1 MPGLTIE
8 PLAIADV
15 LLVRQHFF
23 QDSRGRFAETY
34 RRDAFAAAGID
45 ANFVQENQSLSVKT
59 ATVRGLHFQRPPA
72 AQAKLVRVLRG
83 SIFDVAVDLRAGS
96 RTFGKWVGATLTASG
111 GEQLF
116 IPKGFAHGF
125 CTLEPDVE
133 VGYKCDA
140 YYAPGAEG
148 GLHYADP
155 SLAIAWPAAA
165 GSTIA
170 SDRDRAL
177 PYFANFRTP
186 FVLIGAADDVA
197 A

>member
-8 PLAIADV
+8 PLSIADV
-15 LLVRQHFF
+15 LLVRPHFF
-23 QDSRGRFAETY
+23 HDSRGRFAETY
-34 RRDAFAAAGID
+34 RRDAFAVAGIA
-45 ANFVQENQSLSVKT
+45 ANFVQENQSFST
-59 ATVRGLHFQRPPA
+59 RQGTIRGLHFQRPPA
-72 AQAKLVRVLRG
+72 VQAKLVRVLRG

-96 RTFGKWVGATLTASG
+96 ATFGKWVGATLTASG

-116 IPKGFAHGF
+116 IPQGFAHGF
-125 CTLEPDVE
+125 CTLEADVE

-140 YYAPGAEG
+140 YYAPAAEG

-165 GSTIA
+165 GSMIA

-177 PYFANFRTP
+177 PYFATFKTP
-186 FVLIGAADDVA
+186 FLMAGTCNDVA

>member
-1 MPGLTIE
+1 MQIVDT
-8 PLAIADV
+8 AIAGVKCITPLRHGDA
-15 LLVRQHFF
+15 
-23 QDSRGRFAETY
+23 RGYFAEIY
-34 RRDAFAAAGID
+34 REETLRRHGID
-45 ANFVQENQSLSVKT
+45 VHFVQENQSLSVRQGT
-59 ATVRGLHFQRPPA
+59 IRGLHFQRPPA
-72 AQAKLVRVLRG
+72 VQAKLVRVLRG

-96 RTFGKWVGATLTASG
+96 ATFGKWVGATLTASG

-116 IPKGFAHGF
+116 IPQGFAHGF
-125 CTLEPDVE
+125 CTLEADVE

-140 YYAPGAEG
+140 YYAPAAEG

-165 GSTIA
+165 GSMIA

-177 PYFANFRTP
+177 PYFATFKTP
-186 FVLIGAADDVA
+186 FLMAGTCNDVA